1 MPALT
6 DLIRKAL
13 PLLILIALAGMT
25 VWLERTT
32 RVEDKPTSGKLR
44 HDPDVIIDN
53 FTLQRYDENGAVQ
66 HTLTAKQMRHFPD
79 NDSAEL
85 DEPKLLYQGKL
96 APTHISAERAT
107 LGRDGK
113 EAILRDNVK
122 VLREATAGRA
132 EMTLSTSLL
141 HVYPEDE
148 IARTD
153 QPVRLTQGKSV
164 ATGVGMVADR
174 IKEQYVLESRVKAT
188 IERARRP

>member
-1 MPALT
+1 MT

-32 RVEDKPTSGKLR
+32 RIDDKPGSGKLR

-53 FTLQRYDENGAVQ
+53 FTLQRYDENGVVQ
-66 HTLTAKQMRHFPD
+66 HTLTAKQMRHYPD

-96 APTHISAERAT
+96 SPTHISAEHAT

-141 HVYPEDE
+141 YVYPEDE